1 MKAKIGDVGMVGW
14 MNGNGVVG
22 ATCKKNCCIYLHH
35 PNLFLPN
42 LKEVVGWM
50 KAKIG
55 DLVGA
60 TLKKLHLCMYVTI

>member
-1 MKAKIGDVGMVGW
+1 
-14 MNGNGVVG
+14 
-22 ATCKKNCCIYLHH
+22 LHH

-55 DLVGA
+55 DLVG
-60 TLKKLHLCMYVTI
+60 MVG